1 MGLPQPP
8 LSVSSI
14 APHLTYHTQLLRSAT
29 SPARRTA
36 ICRSVRPILQSQTL
50 GPGSGSRSRLA
61 CLQGMNLTHTPLDPC
76 PTPPQAT
83 PPALDVGHD
92 SELAELLSPQPT
104 APHVHP
110 HHPPPLRCRQR
121 RRTRPICRSLR
132 HCEACVP
139 PRPPPACVCP
149 RPPTPTLRRH
159 ACASRVQQ
167 LLLSLLAL
175 TPIISGSPLAGSLR
189 IRPSR
194 LVCVSLFLLW
204 VQLPPC

>member
-1 MGLPQPP
+1 MCVARGPSGRPVDYTRHTINSHMQSISQPRRALCQRPLPP
-8 LSVSSI
+8 
-14 APHLTYHTQLLRSAT
+14 PHLPSRHRSYLSPYRTDPGIPPAEPSPHTSTGDTPRAGRRARQR
-29 SPARRTA
+29 ARRA
-36 ICRSVRPILQSQTL
+36 
-50 GPGSGSRSRLA
+50 A
-61 CLQGMNLTHTPLDPC
+61 E
-76 PTPPQAT
+76 
-83 PPALDVGHD
+83 PPADCT
-92 SELAELLSPQPT
+92 PR
-104 APHVHP
+104 APR
-110 HHPPPLRCRQR
+110 HHPPLLRCRQR
-121 RRTRPICRSLR
+121 RRMRPTGRSLR
-132 HCEACVP
+132 HREACVP

-204 VQLPPC
+204 